1 MKNIN
6 KKVLILVS
14 IAIMV
19 FGSVS
24 LFGQY
29 GRGYGMGY
37 GRGYGRGYGMGC
49 GYGRGYGRGY
59 GMGCNYGYGRGYGAG
74 YGYGRGYGYNNLTQ
88 DQINQIQSIESKYF
102 PQIDDLRREVYNK
115 TQTINLEMSKQNP
128 DQNAINKAIDDRAKT
143 LSDLD
148 KLRTEFF
155 LEMDKVFQV
164 K

>member
-29 GRGYGMGY
+29 GRGYGMG
-37 GRGYGRGYGMGC
+37 C
-49 GYGRGYGRGY
+49 GRGYGRGY

-74 YGYGRGYGYNNLTQ
+74 YGYGRGYGYYNLTQ
-88 DQINQIQSIESKYF
+88 DQINQIQTIESKYF

-115 TQTINLEMSKQNP
+115 NQAINLEMSKQNP

-155 LEMDKVFQV
+155 LEMDKVLQV

>member
-14 IAIMV
+14 ITIMV

-49 GYGRGYGRGY
+49 GYGRGYGRG
-59 GMGCNYGYGRGYGAG
+59 MGCNYGRGYGAG
-74 YGYGRGYGYNNLTQ
+74 YGRGYGYYNLTQ
-88 DQINQIQSIESKYF
+88 EQINQIQTIESKYF

-155 LEMDKVFQV
+155 LEIDKVFQV

>member
-29 GRGYGMGY
+29 GRGYGAGY

-49 GYGRGYGRGY
+49 GRGYGRGY
-59 GMGCNYGYGRGYGAG
+59 GMGCNYGYGRGYGV
-74 YGYGRGYGYNNLTQ
+74 GYGRVYGYYNLTQ

-115 TQTINLEMSKQNP
+115 NQVINLEMSKQNP

>member
-49 GYGRGYGRGY
+49 GYGRGYGRG
-59 GMGCNYGYGRGYGAG
+59 MGCNYGRGYGAG
-74 YGYGRGYGYNNLTQ
+74 YGRGYGYYNLTQ

-128 DQNAINKAIDDRAKT
+128 DQNAINKAIDDRTKT

>member
-49 GYGRGYGRGY
+49 GRGYGR

-74 YGYGRGYGYNNLTQ
+74 YGRGYGYYNLTQ

-115 TQTINLEMSKQNP
+115 NQVINLEMSKQNP

>member
-14 IAIMV
+14 IAIMI

-49 GYGRGYGRGY
+49 GRGYGR

-74 YGYGRGYGYNNLTQ
+74 YGYGRGYGYYNLTQ
-88 DQINQIQSIESKYF
+88 DQINQIQTIESKYF

-115 TQTINLEMSKQNP
+115 NQAINLEMS

-155 LEMDKVFQV
+155 LEMDKVLQV

>member
-29 GRGYGMGY
+29 GRGYGAGY

-49 GYGRGYGRGY
+49 GRGYGRGY
-59 GMGCNYGYGRGYGAG
+59 GMGCNYGYGRGYG
-74 YGYGRGYGYNNLTQ
+74 YYNLTQ

-115 TQTINLEMSKQNP
+115 NQVINLEMSKQTP

>member
-29 GRGYGMGY
+29 GRGYGAGY

-49 GYGRGYGRGY
+49 GRGYGRGY
-59 GMGCNYGYGRGYGAG
+59 GMGCNYGYSRGYGAG
-74 YGYGRGYGYNNLTQ
+74 YGRGYGYYNLTQ

-115 TQTINLEMSKQNP
+115 NQVINLEMSKQNH
-128 DQNAINKAIDDRAKT
+128 DQNAVNKAIDDRAKT

>member
-1 MKNIN
+1 
-6 KKVLILVS
+6 
-14 IAIMV
+14 
-19 FGSVS
+19 
-24 LFGQY
+24 
-29 GRGYGMGY
+29 
-37 GRGYGRGYGMGC
+37 MGC
-49 GYGRGYGRGY
+49 GYGRGYGRG
-59 GMGCNYGYGRGYGAG
+59 MGCNYGRGYGAG
-74 YGYGRGYGYNNLTQ
+74 YGRGYGYYNLTQ
-88 DQINQIQSIESKYF
+88 EQINQIQTIESKYF

-155 LEMDKVFQV
+155 LEIDKVFQV

>member
-1 MKNIN
+1 MKKAFI
-6 KKVLILVS
+6 ILVS

-49 GYGRGYGRGY
+49 GRGYGRGY
-59 GMGCNYGYGRGYGAG
+59 GMGCNYGYGRGYG
-74 YGYGRGYGYNNLTQ
+74 YYNLTQ
-88 DQINQIQSIESKYF
+88 DQINQIQTIESKYF

-115 TQTINLEMSKQNP
+115 NQAINLEMSKQNP
-128 DQNAINKAIDDRAKT
+128 NQNAINKAIDDRAKT

-155 LEMDKVFQV
+155 LEMDKVLQV

>member
-1 MKNIN
+1 MKKGFI
-6 KKVLILVS
+6 ILVS

-24 LFGQY
+24 LFGY
-29 GRGYGMGY
+29 GRCYGMGY

-49 GYGRGYGRGY
+49 GRGYGRGY

-74 YGYGRGYGYNNLTQ
+74 YGRGYGYYNLTQ

-115 TQTINLEMSKQNP
+115 NQVINLEMSKQNP

>member
-29 GRGYGMGY
+29 GRGYGAGY

-49 GYGRGYGRGY
+49 GRGYGRGY
-59 GMGCNYGYGRGYGAG
+59 GIGCNYGYGRGYGAG
-74 YGYGRGYGYNNLTQ
+74 YGRGYGYYNLTQ

-115 TQTINLEMSKQNP
+115 NQVINLEMSK
-128 DQNAINKAIDDRAKT
+128 
-143 LSDLD
+143 L
-148 KLRTEFF
+148 
-155 LEMDKVFQV
+155 
-164 K
+164 

>member
-49 GYGRGYGRGY
+49 GYGRGYGRG
-59 GMGCNYGYGRGYGAG
+59 MGCNYGRGYGAG
-74 YGYGRGYGYNNLTQ
+74 YGRGYGYYNLTQ
-88 DQINQIQSIESKYF
+88 EQINQIQTIESKYF

-155 LEMDKVFQV
+155 LEIDKVFQV

>member
-49 GYGRGYGRGY
+49 GRGYGRGY

-74 YGYGRGYGYNNLTQ
+74 YGYGRGYGYYNLTQ
-88 DQINQIQSIESKYF
+88 DQINQIQTIESKYF
-102 PQIDDLRREVYNK
+102 PQIDDLRREV
-115 TQTINLEMSKQNP
+115 

-155 LEMDKVFQV
+155 LEMDKVLQV

>member
-1 MKNIN
+1 MKKGFI
-6 KKVLILVS
+6 ILVS

-29 GRGYGMGY
+29 ARGYGMGY

-49 GYGRGYGRGY
+49 GYGRGYDRGY
-59 GMGCNYGYGRGYGAG
+59 GRGMGCN

-88 DQINQIQSIESKYF
+88 EQINQIQSIESKYF
-102 PQIDDLRREVYNK
+102 PQIDDLRREAYNK
-115 TQTINLEMSKQNP
+115 TQAINLEMSKQNP
-128 DQNAINKAIDDRAKT
+128 DQNAINQAIDDRAKT
-143 LSDLD
+143 LADLD

-155 LEMDKVFQV
+155 LEMDKVLQV

>member
-1 MKNIN
+1 MKKGFI
-6 KKVLILVS
+6 ILVS

-29 GRGYGMGY
+29 ARGYGMGY

-49 GYGRGYGRGY
+49 GYGRGYDRGY
-59 GMGCNYGYGRGYGAG
+59 GRGMGCNYGYGRGYGAG
-74 YGYGRGYGYNNLTQ
+74 YGRGYGYYNLTQ
-88 DQINQIQSIESKYF
+88 EQINQIQSIESKYF
-102 PQIDDLRREVYNK
+102 PQIDDLRREAYNK
-115 TQTINLEMSKQNP
+115 TQAINLEMSKQNP
-128 DQNAINKAIDDRAKT
+128 DQNIINQAIDERTKT

-148 KLRTEFF
+148 KLRAEFF
-155 LEMDKVFQV
+155 LEIDKVFQV

>member
-49 GYGRGYGRGY
+49 GYGRGYGRG
-59 GMGCNYGYGRGYGAG
+59 MGCNYGRGYGAG
-74 YGYGRGYGYNNLTQ
+74 YGRDYGYYNLTQ
-88 DQINQIQSIESKYF
+88 EQINQIQTIESKYF

-155 LEMDKVFQV
+155 LEIDKVFQV

>member
-37 GRGYGRGYGMGC
+37 GRGHGRGYGMGC
-49 GYGRGYGRGY
+49 GRGY

-74 YGYGRGYGYNNLTQ
+74 YGRGYGYYNNNLTQ
-88 DQINQIQSIESKYF
+88 DQINQIQTIESKYL
-102 PQIDDLRREVYNK
+102 PQIDNLRREVYNK
-115 TQTINLEMSKQNP
+115 TQAINLEMSKQNP
-128 DQNAINKAIDDRAKT
+128 DQNVINQAIDDRTKT

-148 KLRTEFF
+148 KLRAEFF